1 VWLELMDRRVDLV
14 AEGFD
19 IDIRVG
25 EVEEAGLIPH
35 HIASTPRIL
44 CATPGYLDTHGH
56 PRTPQD
62 LTQHDCMVF
71 RDRDEPFGTWKL
83 KGPQRW
89 ETVTVTG
96 SLASND
102 SEVALRWCLEGRG
115 IVMMA
120 DWNVDQELA
129 DGRLLFTAWLE
140 GEGEALW
147 VPGFA
152 MVNADLS
159 LDTSFGDQGFTVVP
173 FDELRKARGAR
184 AAQVGAV
191 MGTAAHFVIPF
202 VVNDEQTFVIRLLAN
217 GKLDT
222 GYHGRGYQE
231 IVYEGSA
238 CELPAATTLEDGR
251 MLLAGRLTAGSQT
264 LIVALTAQ
272 GEIDASFGQEGVA
285 LVDLPEA
292 RLLSIFQSP
301 EHRLQVSGFLGN
313 QGLLA
318 SLKPDGALDTQ
329 FNQGAPLYLRPD
341 AARLR
346 VERLETGLDGL
357 ICGVGQDH
365 ALNLVESK
373 GVLTCHGLDGA
384 PHPAFG
390 PQGTLFVDN
399 SFGFWDLKLQ
409 RDGKWLVTGSHSPS
423 RAGLVCRYHFS

>member
-1 VWLELMDRRVDLV
+1 MIYAQQSFGLDPAFGKQGMVVCDETLLGDLV
-14 AEGFD
+14 ANSVYSMAVRADGSIVLATSDEHRQGGLLIALDKNGQPDGPSGHARYIHLEFEGHEFEEG
-19 IDIRVG
+19 VG
-25 EVEEAGLIPH
+25 V
-35 HIASTPRIL
+35 
-44 CATPGYLDTHGH
+44 
-56 PRTPQD
+56 
-62 LTQHDCMVF
+62 
-71 RDRDEPFGTWKL
+71 
-83 KGPQRW
+83 
-89 ETVTVTG
+89 
-96 SLASND
+96 
-102 SEVALRWCLEGRG
+102 
-115 IVMMA
+115 
-120 DWNVDQELA
+120 QELA

>member
-1 VWLELMDRRVDLV
+1 MIYAQQSFGLDPAFGKQGMVVCDKTLLGDLV
-14 AEGFD
+14 ANSVYSMAVRADGSIVVATSDEHRQGGLLIALDKNGQPDGPSGHARYIHLEFEGHEFEEG
-19 IDIRVG
+19 VG
-25 EVEEAGLIPH
+25 V
-35 HIASTPRIL
+35 
-44 CATPGYLDTHGH
+44 
-56 PRTPQD
+56 
-62 LTQHDCMVF
+62 
-71 RDRDEPFGTWKL
+71 
-83 KGPQRW
+83 
-89 ETVTVTG
+89 
-96 SLASND
+96 
-102 SEVALRWCLEGRG
+102 
-115 IVMMA
+115 
-120 DWNVDQELA
+120 QELA

-173 FDELRKARGAR
+173 FDELRQARVASAAQAGAR
-184 AAQVGAV
+184 PAAQVGAV

-231 IVYEGSA
+231 IVYEGRE

-272 GEIDASFGQEGVA
+272 GEIDASFGKEGVA

-318 SLKPDGALDTQ
+318 SLMPDGALDTQ

-390 PQGTLFVDN
+390 PQGTLFVDK

-409 RDGKWLVTGSHSPS
+409 RGDKWLVAGSHSPS
-423 RAGLVCRYHFS
+423 RAGLVCRYMHASR